1 MKAKVF
7 SMIIGLVAVG
17 QMALAQTTGYKMNV
31 KMTDGSF
38 FSVAADD
45 VEEVYFTTTEEHH
58 FEDTYYTV
66 SGRAEKGPFK
76 SGSTVTMHAR
86 PSAECA

>member
-7 SMIIGLVAVG
+7 SLMIGLVAVS

-45 VEEVYFTTTEEHH
+45 VEEVYFTTSQEQH

-76 SGSTVTMHAR
+76 SGASVTMQPR
-86 PSAECA
+86 LTRS